1 MKILAAGSLFALL
14 LAGGCASIPASRHPA
29 TVTPVATLAA
39 QRSFATATVAADA
52 WPASEWWNAFGDP
65 QLDALIAEAL
75 TGSPSLRVAQA
86 RTREALARADVAGAA
101 RYPQVNAGLASTR
114 ERFSANGL
122 YPPPF
127 GGSWNTQSELSATLS
142 WDLDLWGANRAASSA
157 ALSEAR
163 ASAIDSLAARLTLS
177 ANIAH
182 AYVQLERAYLELDV
196 ARATLEQREEI
207 LALSRERNAAGIDSR
222 LELKQAEA
230 AVPASRAQIVQLEE
244 TIALTRDALAALLG
258 QGPDR
263 GATIARPTARALA
276 TIAIPARLPA
286 DLLGRRPDIAA
297 QRWRIEAARHDVD
310 AAKAAFYPNV
320 NLTALIGFQNLG
332 AATLLTAANREL
344 GAGPA
349 LSLPIFDAGR
359 RRASLAARGAG
370 YDAAVEQYNQALAD
384 ALRDVADQLAS
395 SHSVDAQRSEQQQA
409 IAAAEEAYRLAML
422 RYREGVGNYLQVL
435 SSETLLFAQRSLDV
449 ELRARALDV
458 SINLVRALGGGYD
471 GEASRL
477 AAPTGS

>member
-1 MKILAAGSLFALL
+1 M
-14 LAGGCASIPASRHPA
+14 
-29 TVTPVATLAA
+29 
-39 QRSFATATVAADA
+39 
-52 WPASEWWNAFGDP
+52 
-65 QLDALIAEAL
+65 
-75 TGSPSLRVAQA
+75 
-86 RTREALARADVAGAA
+86 
-101 RYPQVNAGLASTR
+101 
-114 ERFSANGL
+114 
-122 YPPPF
+122 
-127 GGSWNTQSELSATLS
+127 
-142 WDLDLWGANRAASSA
+142 
-157 ALSEAR
+157 
-163 ASAIDSLAARLTLS
+163 
-177 ANIAH
+177 
-182 AYVQLERAYLELDV
+182 QLERAYLELDV

-230 AVPASRAQIVQLEE
+230 AVPASRAQLVQLEE

-276 TIAIPARLPA
+276 AIAIPARLPA

-359 RRASLAARGAG
+359 RRASLAARDAG

-409 IAAAEEAYRLAML
+409 IGAAEEAYRLAML

-471 GEASRL
+471 GEAARL